1 MQIQYIHIS
10 DILAE
15 ESRFSLKDVLFYPDG
30 DDTVLERHLKAYG
43 ILTPVTVLQDG
54 SGRYHLIDGLQR
66 VRYAEDA
73 DMLEIGSVV
82 LPGTVS
88 IEEVITLILNDKRS
102 IITESMMNKIC
113 FVSFAVTLKAPEEWI
128 VKDLCRALALKPH
141 RSMLEECERMGA
153 LPYELK
159 SFCHEKKFS
168 LKQILNLSHHPE
180 DLLMQLMS
188 WRQVLQLSASV
199 LDEIASNLKDYLRI
213 NNIVMKEFIYDAEV
227 ENIIDS
233 DLSPR
238 DRTDRLRKL
247 ISARRYPVLSEVNER
262 IERAVRRLDLPEGV
276 GVSWDRTL
284 ENKGVNIA
292 ISIKGPDEWDGLM
305 KSIDT
310 VEIKKIIG
318 DILDEL

>member
-1 MQIQYIHIS
+1 
-10 DILAE
+10 
-15 ESRFSLKDVLFYPDG
+15 
-30 DDTVLERHLKAYG
+30 
-43 ILTPVTVLQDG
+43 
-54 SGRYHLIDGLQR
+54 
-66 VRYAEDA
+66 
-73 DMLEIGSVV
+73 
-82 LPGTVS
+82 
-88 IEEVITLILNDKRS
+88 
-102 IITESMMNKIC
+102 
-113 FVSFAVTLKAPEEWI
+113 
-128 VKDLCRALALKPH
+128 
-141 RSMLEECERMGA
+141 
-153 LPYELK
+153 
-159 SFCHEKKFS
+159 
-168 LKQILNLSHHPE
+168 
-180 DLLMQLMS
+180 
-188 WRQVLQLSASV
+188 
-199 LDEIASNLKDYLRI
+199 
-213 NNIVMKEFIYDAEV
+213 MKEFIYDAEV